1 MRLDYYE
8 DELLESFNQI
18 IEERLGDLVK
28 RISWVI
34 KIKLGG
40 DP

>member
-8 DELLESFNQI
+8 SELLESFNQI

-28 RISWVI
+28 RIS
-34 KIKLGG
+34 
-40 DP
+40 

>member
-28 RISWVI
+28 RIS
-34 KIKLGG
+34 
-40 DP
+40 